1 MELSL
6 KALICEGMGWGV
18 YANFTDAA
26 YAIHVRALYTSPWSG
41 WRRSSLGC
49 LQERGQKE
57 RSCCIRPKESVS
69 MVFLSYRVV
78 YFTLDPKD
86 LAMHGTK

>member
-26 YAIHVRALYTSPWSG
+26 YTIKVRALYTSPWSG
-41 WRRSSLGC
+41 WKGFSLGC
-49 LQERGQKE
+49 LQERAQKE
-57 RSCCIRPKESVS
+57 RSCCICPN
-69 MVFLSYRVV
+69 Y
-78 YFTLDPKD
+78 P
-86 LAMHGTK
+86 H